1 MKNRKPRRK
10 RYVRR
15 RHQFFVKLA
24 NFLLGPIIR
33 RSYGFKPRRI
43 SIKEHEPCLI
53 VSNHIITFDPI
64 LMTAVFNRQIYY
76 VASELIFSLGFL
88 SRLLNYT
95 FAPIPKTKSMADVT
109 TVKTIMQIVQEGGSV
124 GVFVEGNAT
133 MTGGLSSM
141 PAAIGKLVLKLKI
154 PLVIFNFEGG
164 YLSLPRWATYT
175 KREKHVRGKIREV
188 LYYDD
193 YKDMSADEIN
203 ELIIENINISA
214 YKEEPRYTYR
224 GKRNAEGLH
233 RLLFTCPIC
242 HGVNTAKTAYND
254 YLCANCG
261 EKMTY
266 DEHGYLNSD
275 KFDCPQ
281 NLIELDRANN
291 LAYQEH
297 IINNSDFKV
306 SVPGNF
312 TEVFRRRR
320 KHFGPA
326 TLTLSREGL
335 TIEFKRKRKR
345 HITQFFTIDELD
357 TMAMQQKE
365 VLVIYP
371 AKEQT
376 KMLKIPKTEIVS
388 SYQFVVTLQILKNI
402 LKYPTAK
409 PHEIPRLNASE
420 MGL

>member
-1 MKNRKPRRK
+1 
-10 RYVRR
+10 
-15 RHQFFVKLA
+15 
-24 NFLLGPIIR
+24 
-33 RSYGFKPRRI
+33 
-43 SIKEHEPCLI
+43 
-53 VSNHIITFDPI
+53 
-64 LMTAVFNRQIYY
+64 
-76 VASELIFSLGFL
+76 
-88 SRLLNYT
+88 
-95 FAPIPKTKSMADVT
+95 
-109 TVKTIMQIVQEGGSV
+109 
-124 GVFVEGNAT
+124 
-133 MTGGLSSM
+133 
-141 PAAIGKLVLKLKI
+141 
-154 PLVIFNFEGG
+154 
-164 YLSLPRWATYT
+164 
-175 KREKHVRGKIREV
+175 
-188 LYYDD
+188 
-193 YKDMSADEIN
+193 
-203 ELIIENINISA
+203 
-214 YKEEPRYTYR
+214 
-224 GKRNAEGLH
+224 
-233 RLLFTCPIC
+233 
-242 HGVNTAKTAYND
+242 
-254 YLCANCG
+254 
-261 EKMTY
+261 MTY

-409 PHEIPRLNASE
+409 PHEIPRLSASE